1 MKKIFDLALGIVT
14 GIGGFLEVGSITT
27 AAQAGASF
35 GYRLVWALALG
46 TFGLIVLTEMSG
58 RLAATSGR
66 TLADAMRERF
76 GLRFFVVPLVV
87 VLVVSVLVLASE
99 LGGVALALQLATNVD
114 ERWWVLVVAFVAW
127 ALLWKGTFSLIEYG
141 TAGLGLVA
149 LAFVV
154 AAVKLHPRWSA
165 VAGGL
170 LPTQPSDDRAH
181 YWFVAVSILGASI
194 SPYLYFFYSS
204 GAIEDDWDTTYL
216 KANRIVATLGN
227 ALGGLLAVAVLVVAA
242 RVFLPRGIEVE
253 RGEQLALMLAT
264 PLGRWGFVLF
274 VGTLGINCF
283 GATAEIALSCA
294 YLIAQGL
301 GWEWGEDAHPK
312 RHARYSLS
320 YTAILLLAA
329 LPVAIGADPLKL
341 TNISMAL
348 TAASLPVTILP
359 MVVLMNDEA
368 LLHKH
373 TNKWPGNL
381 ALGAL
386 AVLSVVLLV
395 AALPLQ
401 LMGGG

>member
-1 MKKIFDLALGIVT
+1 MRKIFEIALGIVT

-27 AAQAGASF
+27 SAQAGASF
-35 GYRLVWALALG
+35 GYLLVWAVALG
-46 TFGLIVLTEMSG
+46 TLGLIVLTEMSG
-58 RLAATSGR
+58 RLAAVSGR

-76 GLRFFVVPLVV
+76 GFRFFVIPLLV
-87 VLVVSVLVLASE
+87 VLVVSLLVLASE
-99 LGGVALALQLATNVD
+99 LGGVSLALQMATNVSL
-114 ERWWVLVVAFVAW
+114 RWWVLAVTFVAW
-127 ALLWKGTFSLIEYG
+127 VLLWKGTFSIVEYG

-149 LAFVV
+149 VAFAV
-154 AAVKLHPRWSA
+154 AAAKLHPDWGA
-165 VAGGL
+165 VASGL
-170 LPTQPSDDRAH
+170 VPSQPSDDRAH
-181 YWFVAVSILGASI
+181 YWFLAVSILGASI

-204 GAIEDDWDTTYL
+204 GAIEDDWDSTYVGM
-216 KANRIVATLGN
+216 NRVVASVGN
-227 ALGGLLAVAVLVVAA
+227 ALGGLLSIAVLVVAA
-242 RVFLPRGIEVE
+242 RVFLPRGIEVD
-253 RGEQLALMLAT
+253 RGEQLAMMLAS
-264 PLGRWGFVLF
+264 PLGRWGFVLL
-274 VGTLGINCF
+274 VVTLGINCF

-312 RHARYSLS
+312 RHARFSLV
-320 YTAILLLAA
+320 YTAFLALAA
-329 LPVAIGADPLKL
+329 VPMVLGVDPLKL

-348 TAASLPVTILP
+348 TAASLPVTVVP
-359 MVVLMNDEA
+359 MIVLMNDEA